1 MKLRFLLA
9 ASLATGILAAN
20 ADTRTNGGTAYL
32 LSQSV
37 DVSRDFADFTNTYF
51 FADSLAGFDTQET
64 SAADASPGLQCQ
76 HLSPSATEK
85 P

>member
-51 FADSLAGFDTQET
+51 FADSLAGFDTQT
-64 SAADASPGLQCQ
+64 GAGSFPRAVFPFPALQV
-76 HLSPSATEK
+76 K
-85 P
+85 V